1 MKDRNP
7 PGEDNPAAQVEVQW
21 GWWRGE
27 GSKEAD
33 RAKFRPQG
41 VCPELSAQRAHC
53 CGAKGWERMAR
64 NTGSAPRSVRT
75 FLTTGSLTTSVSL
88 HLAKTPFHQLK
99 MQMVMMSVKY
109 LVQRGNHR
117 TGSAKL
123 KGQAPR
129 NARLWARQ
137 LTLRQPF
144 LLPTAMSC
152 DSWCFAEMKSQLAM
166 GIWLHLWDAAFLR
179 CWVARMTQGF
189 PHFSV

>member
-1 MKDRNP
+1 MRTIPLLRWRCSGGGGGGRAPKRRIGPSSDRRVCAQSFQLRELTAAGLRAGSGWRRTQALQ
-7 PGEDNPAAQVEVQW
+7 PGQS
-21 GWWRGE
+21 GR
-27 GSKEAD
+27 S
-33 RAKFRPQG
+33 RP
-41 VCPELSAQRAHC
+41 LA
-53 CGAKGWERMAR
+53 
-64 NTGSAPRSVRT
+64 
-75 FLTTGSLTTSVSL
+75 LTTSVSL

>member
-1 MKDRNP
+1 MRTIPLLRWGCNGGGGRGRAPKRRIGPSSDCRVCAQSLQLRELTAVGLGAGVGWQGTQALQ
-7 PGEDNPAAQVEVQW
+7 PGQS
-21 GWWRGE
+21 G
-27 GSKEAD
+27 
-33 RAKFRPQG
+33 
-41 VCPELSAQRAHC
+41 
-53 CGAKGWERMAR
+53 
-64 NTGSAPRSVRT
+64 T
-75 FLTTGSLTTSVSL
+75 FLTTGSLTTSESL

-117 TGSAKL
+117 TGRSAKL

-144 LLPTAMSC
+144 LLPTAMSW

-166 GIWLHLWDAAFLR
+166 GIWLHSLGCGIPTLLGCMYDSRL
-179 CWVARMTQGF
+179 
-189 PHFSV
+189 PHISLSE

>member
-1 MKDRNP
+1 
-7 PGEDNPAAQVEVQW
+7 
-21 GWWRGE
+21 
-27 GSKEAD
+27 
-33 RAKFRPQG
+33 
-41 VCPELSAQRAHC
+41 
-53 CGAKGWERMAR
+53 
-64 NTGSAPRSVRT
+64 VRT
-75 FLTTGSLTTSVSL
+75 IPLLRWRCSGGGGGGRAPKRRIGPSSDRRVCAQSFQLRELTAAGLRAGSGWRRTQALQPGQSGRSRPLALTISVSL

-152 DSWCFAEMKSQLAM
+152 DSWCFAEMKSPHTIT
-166 GIWLHLWDAAFLR
+166 GKFL
-179 CWVARMTQGF
+179 
-189 PHFSV
+189 